1 MKHFTRILALSTL
14 IAWAVTLL
22 STPSHAA
29 GDGKALFISNK
40 CNSCHT
46 ISAQGVQKIK
56 SDEEETG
63 KKPPDLS
70 HVGKEKDAK
79 WIKGYLMKTETLNG
93 KKHKKA
99 WKGSDADLTTL
110 ADWLAT
116 LK

>member
-1 MKHFTRILALSTL
+1 MKHLTRILAFGALLS
-14 IAWAVTLL
+14 WAVATP

-29 GDGKALFISNK
+29 GDGKTLFVENK

-46 ISAQGVQKIK
+46 ISAQGVRKAK
-56 SDEEETG
+56 GDEEENG

-70 HVGKEKDAK
+70 HVGKEQNAR

-110 ADWLAT
+110 ADWLAS